1 MTTTI
6 NEIWAPVKGYEGF
19 YEVSDT
25 GKVKGIDRMVVS
37 KNGLT
42 RKKGIE
48 IKTRV
53 NNDGY
58 IEVRLSKD
66 SRTTT
71 TFIHILIAKA
81 FIPNPFNK
89 SEVNHINGIKTD
101 NRIENLEWSTHSEN
115 MKHAYKMGL
124 LKRISKHV
132 IDNCTG
138 KEYTSIK
145 EAAIDLNIKHGTC
158 RGYLNGSI
166 KKNKTSLQYAA

>member
-6 NEIWAPVKGYEGF
+6 NEKWLPVKGYEGF
-19 YEVSDT
+19 YEISDT
-25 GKVKGIDRMVVS
+25 GKVNGMDRMVVS
-37 KNGLT
+37 KKGLT
-42 RKKGIE
+42 RKKGKL
-48 IKTRV
+48 IKIRV

-81 FIPNPFNK
+81 FIPNPLNK
-89 SEVNHINGIKTD
+89 LEVNHINGIKAD
-101 NRIENLEWSTHSEN
+101 NRIENLEWCTHSEN

-124 LKRISKHV
+124 LKPISKHV

-138 KEYTSIK
+138 KEYSSIK
-145 EAAIDLNIKHGTC
+145 EAAIDLNINYGTF
-158 RGYLNGSI
+158 RNYLNGNI
-166 KKNKTSLQYAA
+166 KNKTCLEYAA